1 MGPVHVIAGLL
12 DTHPLLWE
20 LAGDERVPAWL
31 REDID
36 RDPSR
41 YGVSDVCLWEVA
53 IKRSVGKLQAS
64 ADLPRTIADL
74 GFARIAITRS
84 QVWAVG
90 DLALHHRD
98 PFDRL
103 LIAQARELALPLITV
118 DAAMSAYGVPT
129 LW

>member
-1 MGPVHVIAGLL
+1 MIAGLL
-12 DTHPLLWE
+12 DTQPLLWE
-20 LAGDERVPAWL
+20 LTGDERVPDWL
-31 REDID
+31 RDDID

-41 YGVSDVCLWEVA
+41 FGVSDVCLWEVA

-64 ADLPRTIADL
+64 ADLPRILADL

-90 DLALHHRD
+90 DLPLHHRD

-103 LIAQARELALPLITV
+103 LIAQAQELSLPLITT
-118 DAAMSAYGVPT
+118 DSAMSAYSVPT

>member
-1 MGPVHVIAGLL
+1 MIAGLL
-12 DTHPLLWE
+12 DTQPLLWE
-20 LAGDERVPAWL
+20 LTGDERVPDWL
-31 REDID
+31 RDDID

-41 YGVSDVCLWEVA
+41 FGVSDVCLWEVA

-64 ADLPRTIADL
+64 ADLPRILADL
-74 GFARIAITRS
+74 GFARVAITRS

-90 DLALHHRD
+90 DLPLHHRD

-103 LIAQARELALPLITV
+103 LIAQAQELSLPLITT
-118 DAAMSAYGVPT
+118 DSAMWAYSVPT

>member
-1 MGPVHVIAGLL
+1 MIAGLL

-20 LAGDERVPAWL
+20 LAGDERVPSWL
-31 REDID
+31 REAID
-36 RDPSR
+36 RDASR
-41 YGVSDVCLWEVA
+41 FGVSDVCLWEVA
-53 IKRSVGKLQAS
+53 IKRSVGKLKAS
-64 ADLPRTIADL
+64 ADLPQTITEL

-90 DLALHHRD
+90 DLPLHHRD

-103 LIAQARELALPLITV
+103 LIAQAQELALPLITG

>member
-1 MGPVHVIAGLL
+1 MGRLHVIAGLL
-12 DTHPLLWE
+12 DTHPVLWE
-20 LAGDERVPAWL
+20 LAGDDRVPAWL
-31 REDID
+31 REGID

-41 YGVSDVCLWEVA
+41 YGVSDVCLWEIA
-53 IKRSVGKLQAS
+53 IKRSVGKLQAP
-64 ADLPRTIADL
+64 ADLPQTLADV

-90 DLALHHRD
+90 TLPLHHRD

-103 LIAQARELALPLITV
+103 LIAQAQELAVPLITV